1 MSIELLVDELDQD
14 QFSPFEVKNP
24 KPGYRYRFLNINERN
39 IAQKK
44 AIGYEIVG
52 SDDKENEQIIINETT
67 PIKKGAQLDT
77 TRRFSDVVLARIPE
91 EKYQRIV
98 RRNELLKERRSMNT
112 VLNQLRS
119 EVPGAYEEKSK
130 GSYSGQMTES
140 QFSES
145 ITRSSKE

>member
-1 MSIELLVDELDQD
+1 MSIELMMDELDQD
-14 QFSPFEVKNP
+14 QFKPFEVKNP

-39 IAQKK
+39 IAAKK
-44 AIGYEIVG
+44 TIGYEIVG
-52 SDDKENEQIIINETT
+52 STDDEQLIITEST
-67 PIKKGAQLDT
+67 PIKRGAQLDT